1 MLKGID
7 PMLTGDVLLALDR
20 MGHSDLVV
28 VADAHFPAWR
38 MGPVVIDIAGT
49 SPRVIEAVVSVLALD
64 DVHPVRLMAAGT
76 GAEGLRPALIAATGV
91 APEST
96 EVIDRSDF
104 YSAAA
109 GSSLILRTAEAGL
122 NGNVILRKGVTPSA
136 EGAVL

>member
-28 VADAHFPAWR
+28 IADAHFPAWR
-38 MGPVVIDIAGT
+38 MGPHVVDIAGT
-49 SPRVIEAVVSVLALD
+49 SPRVLKAVVSVLALD
-64 DVHPVRLMAAGT
+64 DVHPVRLMDAGT
-76 GAEGLRPALIAATGV
+76 DAETLRPALIAATGL
-91 APEST
+91 APEYV

-109 GSSLILRTAEAGL
+109 GSSLILRTAEVGL
-122 NGNVILRKGVTPSA
+122 NGNVILRKGVTPSV
-136 EGAVL
+136 EGAR